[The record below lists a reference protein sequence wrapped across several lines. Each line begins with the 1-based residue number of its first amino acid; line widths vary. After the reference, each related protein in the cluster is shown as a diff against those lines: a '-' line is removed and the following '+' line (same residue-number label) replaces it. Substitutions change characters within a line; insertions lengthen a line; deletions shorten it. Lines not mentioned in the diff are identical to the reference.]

1 MITLSAAAK
10 AGAVCLSLLSP
21 EVLFCKI
28 PKMHLDAV
36 VCMSDGCRTP
46 QNLYR
51 EWRHRPERRGEFYL
65 KLYGAQ

>member
-1 MITLSAAAK
+1 MISLCAAAK

-21 EVLFCKI
+21 EVQFCKL

-36 VCMSDGCRTP
+36 ICMSDGCRTP
-46 QNLYR
+46 QQLYR
-51 EWRHRPERRGEFYL
+51 EWRHHPERQGEFYL

>member
-21 EVLFCKI
+21 EVQFCKL

-36 VCMSDGCRTP
+36 VCMNDGCRTP
-46 QNLYR
+46 KQLYR
-51 EWRHRPERRGEFYL
+51 EWRRHPERQSEFYL